1 MGVCFHLLLSG
12 ITLNKTSM
20 AIDETSKVVVQPV
33 NKEKVRR
40 IVRVAIILGI
50 VTTFEFIVAFTM
62 HSGTLRTSL
71 FILMTI
77 VKAFYIVSEFMHLK
91 YEKKMLI
98 WTIMIPTIFV
108 IWLIIALI
116 YEGGA
121 IYDVRF

>member
-1 MGVCFHLLLSG
+1 MS
-12 ITLNKTSM
+12 
-20 AIDETSKVVVQPV
+20 IDETSNVVVQPV

-40 IVRVAIILGI
+40 IVRVAVILGI
-50 VTTFEFIVAFTM
+50 VTTFEFVVAFNM
-62 HSGTLRTSL
+62 HSGPLRTSI

-91 YEKKMLI
+91 YEKKVLI

-121 IYDVRF
+121 IYDSRF